1 MLLQVISCTEYL
13 SLQSIEETLVCIR
26 GTDMTRH
33 PFSSHEDTSYIYLI
47 TANEFLQLP
56 VSQARACW
64 TRGHTIFPCNLRVL
78 SLW

>member
-33 PFSSHEDTSYIYLI
+33 PFS
-47 TANEFLQLP
+47 
-56 VSQARACW
+56 
-64 TRGHTIFPCNLRVL
+64 
-78 SLW
+78 